1 MEYCIVLPVSHG
13 TSCFWCVLSYKLVC
27 SCMTV
32 VTVNSSLLNFSVC
45 YRGVLS
51 IFMVAINRLLDD
63 IMLLIEILSLQ
74 VHVVEGAGL
83 VKGSSGKPYNA
94 FVRW

>member
-1 MEYCIVLPVSHG
+1 MRRP
-13 TSCFWCVLSYKLVC
+13 F
-27 SCMTV
+27 
-32 VTVNSSLLNFSVC
+32 N
-45 YRGVLS
+45 
-51 IFMVAINRLLDD
+51 FMVAINRLLDD

-94 FVRW
+94 SVRW